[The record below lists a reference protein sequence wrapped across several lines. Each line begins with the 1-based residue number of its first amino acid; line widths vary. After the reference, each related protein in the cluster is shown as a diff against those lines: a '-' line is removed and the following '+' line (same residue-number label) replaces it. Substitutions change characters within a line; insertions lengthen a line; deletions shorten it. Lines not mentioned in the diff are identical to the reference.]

1 VHDIVDLETRGVAA
15 MFVASDVFMHAAEVQ
30 ANALG
35 FPSVQRVFVP
45 HPIQDRTDEEMR
57 ALADSA
63 YDSIVAAITVKVSS
77 KYVQITYS

>member
-15 MFVASDVFMHAAEVQ
+15 MFVASDVFMQAAEVQ

-63 YDSIVAAITVKVSS
+63 YDSIVAAVTRA
-77 KYVQITYS
+77 